1 MSRPRPPVLIQRE
14 LLLNEG
20 APDPEQIERLVAF
33 QRHGH
38 QVLLVAEQ
46 PAGWRPTRR
55 AVDRD
60 LGLQQDMQ
68 QRIRRA
74 GAELDGVIYLVTG
87 LFARK
92 RNRLSEIDQLGE
104 RYNVSAADL
113 IFIGRETILLE
124 SFIQCGGKSISVG
137 PASVPGAKKFDSF
150 KTALESLEG

>member
-20 APDPEQIERLVAF
+20 TPDPEQIERLVAF
-33 QRHGH
+33 QRLGH
-38 QVLLVAEQ
+38 QVLLVAQQ
-46 PAGWRPTRR
+46 PASWRPTRR

-68 QRIRRA
+68 QRVRRA

-124 SFIQCGGKSISVG
+124 SFIQCGGKSLSVG
-137 PASVPGAKKFDSF
+137 SAAVPGAKGFDSL
-150 KTALESLEG
+150 KAALDSL